1 MITGF
6 NTDIEHNGVIYHVQ
20 TEDKGAHS
28 PVILSLVYRGG
39 AILASKRTP
48 YDDLVAAG
56 MSEGELAKRLQR
68 QHRLIC
74 AAINA
79 GRIED
84 LRRMGSG
91 AAATAS
97 SADVS
102 QTAAEQTL
110 APATTSQTLASTI
123 SGSAPPVTERANGAS
138 PLPQPS
144 AVSDTVRAVKDGVA
158 DFVQTEAA
166 TSLYLS
172 LLGEHEFK
180 AGTKVDLL
188 IRLSRQADGSGQVAD
203 AVAEVKILGTSFRSF
218 MVTTKTDADGIAHVT
233 LQLPHF
239 TRGRA
244 ALLISA
250 TVDGYVAELRRI
262 VHAA

>member
-84 LRRMGSG
+84 LRRMGG
-91 AAATAS
+91 GGTAVT
-97 SADVS
+97 ADVS
-102 QTAAEQTL
+102 QTAVEQTL
-110 APATTSQTLASTI
+110 APTTTPQTLASTI

-138 PLPQPS
+138 PLPLPS
-144 AVSDTVRAVKDGVA
+144 AVSGTVRAVKDGVA

-218 MVTTKTDADGIAHVT
+218 MVTTKTDVEGIAHVT